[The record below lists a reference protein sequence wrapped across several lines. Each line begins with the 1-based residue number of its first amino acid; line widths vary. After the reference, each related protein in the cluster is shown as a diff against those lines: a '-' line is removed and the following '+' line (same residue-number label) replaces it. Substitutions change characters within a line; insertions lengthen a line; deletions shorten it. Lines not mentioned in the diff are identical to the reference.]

1 VPQNA
6 ATVVATTPGAVYTG
20 VTMNTAGDM
29 LYAANGTTG
38 AIDEFDGS
46 FTKQTTSGFVDPS
59 LPAGFVPFN
68 VEDIGGKVYVA
79 YAPAGHIPQ
88 TKATGGM
95 GAVAIFDESGDFLQ
109 QLVSPGSSGE
119 LASPWGMTIAPAG
132 FGPFAIPV
140 NTGANA
146 PAGLWDL
153 RFGSGGPTGDP
164 TTLYFTDGIN
174 GEKDGLFA
182 AIAVPQPSTWAMMLL
197 GLVGLG
203 YAGYRRAREPR
214 AA

>member
-1 VPQNA
+1 LFIFANLNGSISAWNGSNKNPVTQNA

-68 VEDIGGKVYVA
+68 VEAIGGKVYVA

-88 TKATGGM
+88 TKATGAWERWPSLM
-95 GAVAIFDESGDFLQ
+95 
-109 QLVSPGSSGE
+109 
-119 LASPWGMTIAPAG
+119 
-132 FGPFAIPV
+132 
-140 NTGANA
+140 
-146 PAGLWDL
+146 
-153 RFGSGGPTGDP
+153 
-164 TTLYFTDGIN
+164 
-174 GEKDGLFA
+174 KA
-182 AIAVPQPSTWAMMLL
+182 ATSCSNLCH
-197 GLVGLG
+197 
-203 YAGYRRAREPR
+203 RDRA
-214 AA
+214 

>member
-1 VPQNA
+1 VTQNA

-68 VEDIGGKVYVA
+68 VEAIGGKVYVA

-88 TKATGGM
+88 TKATGAWERWPSLM
-95 GAVAIFDESGDFLQ
+95 
-109 QLVSPGSSGE
+109 
-119 LASPWGMTIAPAG
+119 
-132 FGPFAIPV
+132 
-140 NTGANA
+140 
-146 PAGLWDL
+146 
-153 RFGSGGPTGDP
+153 
-164 TTLYFTDGIN
+164 
-174 GEKDGLFA
+174 KA
-182 AIAVPQPSTWAMMLL
+182 ATSCSNLCH
-197 GLVGLG
+197 
-203 YAGYRRAREPR
+203 RDRA
-214 AA
+214 